1 MIGNV
6 LPAVI
11 PQRGT
16 TIKHWC
22 PRVQLV
28 AMSLGVAFLLLGLA
42 RSNAAAK
49 EPIVGLWQVTVS
61 QGDSPLW
68 NFISTWTSDGLE
80 VEDYALPILEGHIC
94 YGHWIQLKGRTY
106 GQTHPYFEYD
116 PKTGEWAGTSA
127 YINYTVTVSQDG
139 KTFTGQQNGKSGV
152 PGPDPYAS
160 VSGGTSY
167 GGLIVTG
174 KKVEVDKS
182 LLPGS

>member
-1 MIGNV
+1 LISQSQFVAIAVG
-6 LPAVI
+6 LP
-11 PQRGT
+11 
-16 TIKHWC
+16 
-22 PRVQLV
+22 
-28 AMSLGVAFLLLGLA
+28 FLLLGLA

-49 EPIVGLWQVTVS
+49 EPIVGLWQTTVS
-61 QGDSPLW
+61 QGDTPLW
-68 NFISTWTSDGLE
+68 NFISAWTSDGLE

-94 YGHWIQLKGRTY
+94 YGQWIKLKGRSY
-106 GQTHPYFEYD
+106 GQTHPYYEYD

-160 VSGGTSY
+160 GGNPYS
-167 GGLIVTG
+167 GLIVTG